1 MNTKMNLIYW
11 KSDKY
16 WLGKL
21 IEHPSIM
28 TQGETLNE
36 LEENIRDAYIMMAM
50 DDVPDTF
57 QTKEI
62 AFAV

>member
-1 MNTKMNLIYW
+1 MSTKINMIYW

-16 WLGKL
+16 WLGKIL
-21 IEHPSIM
+21 EYPSIM
-28 TQGETLNE
+28 TQGTTLE
-36 LEENIRDAYIMMAM
+36 DLEENIKDAYRMMVM